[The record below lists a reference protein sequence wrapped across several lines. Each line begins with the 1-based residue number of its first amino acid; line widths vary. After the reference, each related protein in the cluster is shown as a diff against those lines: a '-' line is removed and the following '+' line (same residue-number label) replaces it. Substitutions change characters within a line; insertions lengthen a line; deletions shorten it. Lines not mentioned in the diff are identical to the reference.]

1 MLANATECGFKER
14 VTEWIKNGGTWIV
27 GPLSDIMTDNASKYT
42 EAPFS
47 FLEELGGVYTK
58 YNIPFDTQVDK
69 LVKTHFVDNGQEI
82 KTSLNYDAFETVDSE
97 ALAVYSGG
105 EDFDGLAA
113 ITRRKVGKGQI
124 IILGTGVDGDALLKL
139 IDRAPIAVAS
149 ENIELIERSGKECG
163 IIALELQN
171 KEGFIE
177 LTKEYYD
184 ILNEKTVSGRV
195 EVKPFEALFLKEIK

>member
-1 MLANATECGFKER
+1 
-14 VTEWIKNGGTWIV
+14 
-27 GPLSDIMTDNASKYT
+27 
-42 EAPFS
+42 
-47 FLEELGGVYTK
+47 
-58 YNIPFDTQVDK
+58 
-69 LVKTHFVDNGQEI
+69 VDNGQEI

-124 IILGTGVDGDALLKL
+124 IILGTGIDGDALLKL
-139 IDRAPIAVAS
+139 IDRAPIAAAS
-149 ENIELIERSGKECG
+149 ENIELIERSGKENG

-171 KEGFIE
+171 KTGYVE
-177 LTKEYYD
+177 LTKEYFD

-195 EVKPFEALFLKEIK
+195 ELKPFEALFLKEIK